1 MRLQLLLPDRLVRG
15 RRRHRLLRDLR
26 PGRRQI
32 HHLDAPWSPSSSS
45 SLAHPSS
52 PCWSTRFG
60 KKNLYQYCGLF
71 TVVGGVALFFVPAG
85 LPLLALLC
93 VAVKGLGVQ
102 LINTLMFALEADTV
116 EYGEWKTGQRT
127 EGATYAI
134 FSFTRKITQSIGGAL
149 GAFALA
155 IGGYITKLAADQVQ
169 PDSAITAIKAS
180 IGLVPAA
187 AAILAMLAFIAYPLT
202 EKRYRDIIA
211 ENDTRK
217 QKFLEQQNIARVP
230 IPAGI

>member
-1 MRLQLLLPDRLVRG
+1 MLV
-15 RRRHRLLRDLR
+15 
-26 PGRRQI
+26 
-32 HHLDAPWSPSSSS
+32 A
-45 SLAHPSS
+45 
-52 PCWSTRFG
+52 RFG

-71 TVVGGVALFFVPAG
+71 TVVGGVGLFFVPG
-85 LPLLALLC
+85 NLPLLALVLHRRSR
-93 VAVKGLGVQ
+93 AFGVQ

-155 IGGYITKLAADQVQ
+155 IGGYITKLAAGQVQ

-202 EKRYRDIIA
+202 EKKYRDIVA
-211 ENDTRK
+211 ENDDRK
-217 QKFLEQQNIARVP
+217 QAIPGEAELRHRAD
-230 IPAGI
+230 PAGHRLTVPRSPHRQPHSNTERHAPWSTCPRSRSTSMRRRSAGCTTPSRP